1 MHKRGSWPRGLSERT
16 FRLVFRTVYVLLTTF
31 FACLVPFMG
40 VILGLAGALGF
51 WTASVWAPVEC
62 YIKVFTPRKGVARSL
77 RVLSAICA
85 VVTVACVVS
94 GVQQLVVAAAGFKLF
109 QAGE

>member
-1 MHKRGSWPRGLSERT
+1 M
-16 FRLVFRTVYVLLTTF
+16 
-31 FACLVPFMG
+31 
-40 VILGLAGALGF
+40 
-51 WTASVWAPVEC
+51 EC

-77 RVLSAICA
+77 RVLSAVCA